1 MAPGQQGA
9 LVESCLMLC
18 IQLSGAQEVSAAP
31 RVLRDG
37 IIQLES
43 QQYSSEG
50 TNKVLNDTEEGIT
63 MSAVPQCYEIP
74 L

>member
-1 MAPGQQGA
+1 MFR
-9 LVESCLMLC
+9 
-18 IQLSGAQEVSAAP
+18 IQLGGGQEVSAAP
-31 RVLRDG
+31 HAPRDG

-43 QQYSSEG
+43 EPYSSEG
-50 TNKVLNDTEEGIT
+50 TNKVLNDTGEGIT

>member
-1 MAPGQQGA
+1 MAPGQRGA
-9 LVESCLMLC
+9 LVESCLMFS
-18 IQLSGAQEVSAAP
+18 IQLGGAQEVSGVP
-31 RVLRDG
+31 RALRDG

-43 QQYSSEG
+43 EQYSSEG

>member
-1 MAPGQQGA
+1 MFR
-9 LVESCLMLC
+9 
-18 IQLSGAQEVSAAP
+18 IQLGGGQEVSAVPRAP
-31 RVLRDG
+31 RDG

-43 QQYSSEG
+43 EPYSSEG